1 MSTFRLFSGCISFL
15 VYTKL
20 QTMRTIYTFLVIL
33 FVSLFSEHTYAQIET
48 ITLEQ
53 LQAKTIQPGNDT
65 LYIVNF
71 WATWCGPCVAE
82 LPYFEQA
89 AKDNAGKN
97 VKILL
102 INLDFPSE
110 KTKVIAFVA
119 KRKLQN
125 DVYLLNAG
133 DPNKWIDQIDSSWDG
148 AIPATVFYKAGKKV
162 FFHEGDLTQAE
173 LNENINL
180 HKL

>member
-1 MSTFRLFSGCISFL
+1 ML
-15 VYTKL
+15 
-20 QTMRTIYTFLVIL
+20 IL
-33 FVSLFSEHTYAQIET
+33 FVSLLSFQGFAQIET

-71 WATWCGPCVAE
+71 WATWCGPCIAE

-89 AKDNAGKN
+89 AEDNTVKK

-110 KTKVIAFVA
+110 KAKVTAFVA
-119 KRKLQN
+119 KKKLQN
-125 DVYLLNAG
+125 VVYLLDAR

-162 FFHEGDLTQAE
+162 FFHEGDFTQAE
-173 LNENINL
+173 LNKKINL
-180 HKL
+180 HN

>member
-1 MSTFRLFSGCISFL
+1 M
-15 VYTKL
+15 
-20 QTMRTIYTFLVIL
+20 QPIYTSLLLL
-33 FVSLFSEHTYAQIET
+33 FTSLLSLNTNAQIET
-48 ITLEQ
+48 ITLDQ
-53 LQAKTIQPGNDT
+53 LQTKTIQPENDT

-89 AKDNAGKN
+89 AKENTSKK
-97 VKILL
+97 VKIIL

-110 KTKVIAFVA
+110 NSKVNAFVA
-119 KRKLQN
+119 KKKLQN

-133 DPNKWIDQIDSSWDG
+133 DPNKWIDKIDTSWDG

-162 FFHEGDLTQAE
+162 FFHEGDLTQVQLNAE
-173 LNENINL
+173 IKIQNP
-180 HKL
+180 